1 MEFLDKSRSVISR
14 THSTSSAPAPALSP
28 ATIGAT
34 TTCKAIVDDILHDE
48 VANPNTLRYVNAR
61 DEASLRKL
69 AAEIAP
75 SLGQRQQ
82 ALREYLSQADSGSVH
97 VSDKVKRLWGEKLEA
112 ITVILSV
119 LEDAGKAPKEL
130 DEQREANRIAFFKTA
145 RQAWETNL
153 SGVLT
158 ALSKE
163 MVGPYTLGG
172 TARFYN
178 IGIDELKLFR
188 YRGPVLDC

>member
-1 MEFLDKSRSVISR
+1 
-14 THSTSSAPAPALSP
+14 
-28 ATIGAT
+28 
-34 TTCKAIVDDILHDE
+34 LHDE

-61 DEASLRKL
+61 DQASLRKL
-69 AAEIAP
+69 AAELAP

-82 ALREYLSQADSGSVH
+82 ALRGYISQAEKGSVH
-97 VSDKVKRLWGEKLEA
+97 VSDKVMGLWGEKLEA
-112 ITVILSV
+112 ITIILSV

-172 TARFYN
+172 RFYN
-178 IGIDELKLFR
+178 IGIDELKMFG
-188 YRGPVLDC
+188 YRGPVFDR

>member
-1 MEFLDKSRSVISR
+1 
-14 THSTSSAPAPALSP
+14 
-28 ATIGAT
+28 
-34 TTCKAIVDDILHDE
+34 LHDE

-61 DEASLRKL
+61 DEASLRTL

-82 ALREYLSQADSGSVH
+82 ALREYISQADSGTVH
-97 VSDKVKRLWGEKLEA
+97 VSDKVKKLWGEKLEA

-119 LEDAGKAPKEL
+119 LEDAGKAPTEL
-130 DEQREANRIAFFKTA
+130 DEQREANRIGFFKTA

-153 SGVLT
+153 SGVLK
-158 ALSKE
+158 ALNKE

-172 TARFYN
+172 TGRFYN